1 MVGTRYDRDCSLA
14 CAARSIDTTCAA
26 VDAMAAEVLVAAAVR
41 SRISAVGNIAPR
53 SSTATSEKNPRSEA
67 PSAYMAGRAAE
78 PGGGS
83 RRAVVVRGT
92 GSGSD
97 RSQR

>member
-1 MVGTRYDRDCSLA
+1 M
-14 CAARSIDTTCAA
+14 AAI
-26 VDAMAAEVLVAAAVR
+26 AAEVRLAAAVK
-41 SRISAVGNIAPR
+41 SRISSAGNMAPR
-53 SSTATSEKNPRSEA
+53 SITPNNEKNPRSEA
-67 PSAYMAGRAAE
+67 PSADIAGRAAE

-83 RRAVVVRGT
+83 RRTLVAGRCA